1 MLIITFHCKYRVC
14 LDYTQTFLLFFLQ
27 KMQKKLIFSRKRTKI
42 RRFRGFIL
50 SFSVFYVFS
59 VRHAFSVVPNSSSVG
74 LNNVLLGLS
83 DILKRQGKQLD
94 NGSCGFKIPTKLTLP
109 DDCYFWKPDVRR
121 LLCRLS

>member
-1 MLIITFHCKYRVC
+1 MLIITFLCKYRVC

-42 RRFRGFIL
+42 RRFRGFLL
-50 SFSVFYVFS
+50 SFSVFYAFS

-94 NGSCGFKIPTKLTLP
+94 NGSCGIKNSTK
-109 DDCYFWKPDVRR
+109 
-121 LLCRLS
+121 